1 MDPFT
6 ALGLAGNLVQFVDF
20 AWKLVT
26 ETREIAVSADGS
38 NENTRS
44 LTSIMID
51 IKSSNVAIEAI
62 TTDDKPLNSIIK
74 ECGVVSRQLVEV
86 LEKLKVEPGQSRWAN
101 FTVALK
107 SLLKKNDIEKL
118 FESIS
123 RLRQRVLEHLEVI
136 TL

>member
-26 ETREIAVSADGS
+26 ETREIAISADGS

-51 IKSSNVAIEAI
+51 IKSSNAAIETI
-62 TTDDKPLNSIIK
+62 TPDDEPLSSIIK

-86 LEKLKVEPGQSRWAN
+86 LEKLKVEPDQSRWAS

-107 SLLKKNDIEKL
+107 GLLKKKDIERL

-123 RLRQRVLEHLEVI
+123 RLRQRVLEHLGVI

>member
-6 ALGLAGNLVQFVDF
+6 ALGLASNLVQFVDF

-26 ETREIAVSADGS
+26 ETREIAISADGS

-51 IKSSNVAIEAI
+51 IKSSNVAIETI
-62 TTDDKPLNSIIK
+62 TTDDEPLSSIIK
-74 ECGVVSRQLVEV
+74 ECGVLSRQLVEV
-86 LEKLKVEPGQSRWAN
+86 LEKLKVEPDQSRWAS

-107 SLLKKNDIEKL
+107 SLLKKKDIERL